1 MMCKLLSQQAAS
13 EVDIDMFDGD
23 SMEFHYFMAVF
34 HEAVEKKIDDARGRL
49 TRLIKFTKGE
59 AKDIVKNCIQLPPD
73 VGFKTAKQLLYKRFG
88 NPHRMI
94 AVCQNQIKKWSQIK
108 AGDADGY
115 RRFQNFLI
123 KCDNINQLQ
132 AWNILDS
139 PHIICMLVSRLPG
152 SARDRWSRKVL
163 GIRRDKGR
171 EPDMKDFIYF
181 ANDETVIM
189 SDPRV

>member
-1 MMCKLLSQQAAS
+1 
-13 EVDIDMFDGD
+13 
-23 SMEFHYFMAVF
+23 
-34 HEAVEKKIDDARGRL
+34 
-49 TRLIKFTKGE
+49 
-59 AKDIVKNCIQLPPD
+59 
-73 VGFKTAKQLLYKRFG
+73 
-88 NPHRMI
+88 MI
-94 AVCQNQIKKWSQIK
+94 AVCRNQIKKWSQIK

-139 PHIICMLVSRLPG
+139 PDIICMLVSRLPG

-171 EPDMKDFIYF
+171 EPDMKYFIYF
-181 ANDETVIM
+181 VNDETVIV
-189 SDPRV
+189 SDPIFSKQAVEQYLEKKQNYSNRKGRLSTFATGNKEESKV